1 MQRSSR
7 ITKLSIGYTLF
18 IGLWVFTR
26 LLFGDRFL
34 LLAVLNTFAE
44 YLFIP
49 LPFVI
54 LESLYHRN
62 RFTPI
67 LAIPAGFF
75 IMLWG
80 AQYLPSPL
88 PTYWQETPRLR
99 VMTYNVQSANQ
110 APHLLATSI
119 LNEFPD
125 LVGFQELS
133 RRNLPTL
140 QEDIKTRLP
149 YTTFDLSDGRLSDVG
164 LASRFPILSAER
176 ISFPP
181 RDTAIHAVVD
191 WDGLKINVFVVH
203 FSSDNFLEFQIT
215 EYPELERENLADR
228 ALEVTRL
235 MEELDNLYGPVIIF
249 CDCNFTDTSA
259 TYKQMSA
266 RLFDTFKRKGWG
278 PGHTLH
284 PPGFALPVLRI
295 DYIWHNLAF
304 FPVSSHVGDRQSSD
318 HHPVIS
324 VLGLREK
331 P

>member
-7 ITKLSIGYTLF
+7 ITKLSIVYTLL
-18 IGLWVFTR
+18 IGLWVFAR
-26 LLFGDRFL
+26 LLMGDHFL
-34 LLAVLNTFAE
+34 PLAVLNNFAE

-49 LPFVI
+49 LPFII

-67 LAIPAGFF
+67 LAIPAGVF
-75 IMLWG
+75 IVIWG

-88 PTYWQETPRLR
+88 PQYWQDTSRLR
-99 VMTYNVQSANQ
+99 VMTFNVQSSNQ
-110 APHLLATSI
+110 APHLLASSI

-133 RRNLPTL
+133 RRNLPAL
-140 QEDIKTRLP
+140 QEDIKNRLP
-149 YTTFDLSDGRLSDVG
+149 YTTFDLYDERLSDVG

-176 ISFPP
+176 IPFPP
-181 RDTAIHAVVD
+181 RDAAIRAVVD
-191 WDGLKINVFVVH
+191 WDGLKINVYVLH
-203 FSSDNFLEFQIT
+203 FSSDNFFEFRIT
-215 EYPELERENLADR
+215 EYPQLERENLTDR
-228 ALEVTRL
+228 AIQVTRL
-235 MEELDNLYGPVIIF
+235 MEELDSHYGPVIIF
-249 CDCNFTDTSA
+249 CDCNFTDTTT
-259 TYKQMSA
+259 TYKQLSA
-266 RLFDTFKRKGWG
+266 RLFDSFKRKGWG

-304 FPVSSHVGDRQSSD
+304 FPISSHVGDRQSSD